1 MFIYKNIISVE
12 SDKRGGKPCIREM
25 RITVEDVLRLLS
37 VGMTIDEII
46 LDFPE
51 LTRTDILTAIE
62 FAAERLHRTQIAA

>member
-1 MFIYKNIISVE
+1 MFIYKNIISIE